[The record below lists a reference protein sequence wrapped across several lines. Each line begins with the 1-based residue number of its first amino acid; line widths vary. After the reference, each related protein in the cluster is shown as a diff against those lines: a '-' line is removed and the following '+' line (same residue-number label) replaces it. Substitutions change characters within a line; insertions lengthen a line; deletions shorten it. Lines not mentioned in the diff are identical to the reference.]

1 VWQDDGR
8 RQLVPGKLIGCARDG
23 DSVAGGWGGSVE
35 RSVPMVGA
43 QVANKNGDMPGL

>member
-1 VWQDDGR
+1 MWQDDGR

-35 RSVPMVGA
+35 RSVPMAGVRFSG
-43 QVANKNGDMPGL
+43 KGDMPGL